1 MISEDRLQKAL
12 TFLAETDELSA
23 NLKAQMLRREYV
35 SDLARKRAFLGA
47 EGNNEERK
55 AIAEVS
61 QPVMA
66 ACGDYFDSVGEFEK
80 LKAKRATEE
89 LIVEVWR
96 TLSANRRQG
105 GQI

>member
-12 TFLAETDELSA
+12 TFLAETDEEFAES
-23 NLKAQMLRREYV
+23 KVHMLRLDYALE
-35 SDLARKRAFLGA
+35 LARKRMFLLA

-55 AIAEVS
+55 AKAEASDHV
-61 QPVMA
+61 QTVQ
-66 ACGDYFDSVGEFEK
+66 GTYLDSVGAYEK
-80 LKAKRATEE
+80 RKAKRATEE

-105 GQI
+105 NI